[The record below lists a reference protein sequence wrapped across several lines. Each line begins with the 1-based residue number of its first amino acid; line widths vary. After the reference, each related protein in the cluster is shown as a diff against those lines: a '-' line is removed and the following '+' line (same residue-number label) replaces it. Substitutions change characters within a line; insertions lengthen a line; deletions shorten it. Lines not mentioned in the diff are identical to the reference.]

1 MENLII
7 RWHGHACFE
16 LIDHDGFTIA
26 IDPHDGYSLGIKPPS
41 FKADAVL
48 ITHEHFDHNA
58 YNIVA
63 KPAAEKYSMREGEF
77 LVGGRHKARGIKLY
91 HDKVKG
97 KRRGEVVVYKVEV
110 DGVRVLHLGDLGHV
124 FDEGTALELKPVDV
138 LFVPVGGTFTI
149 DPREAF
155 EVVKIVEPK
164 VTVPMHYW
172 VKGMNLPLQPVDIFV
187 DIVRDVYEVVS
198 MQTNELVVTPE
209 DLQPIVKTKVY
220 LLSMT

>member
-1 MENLII
+1 VENLII

-138 LFVPVGGTFTI
+138 LLVPVGGTFTI

>member
-1 MENLII
+1 MII

-138 LFVPVGGTFTI
+138 LLVPVGGTFTI

>member
-1 MENLII
+1 LII

-138 LFVPVGGTFTI
+138 LLVPVGGTFTI

>member
-1 MENLII
+1 
-7 RWHGHACFE
+7 
-16 LIDHDGFTIA
+16 
-26 IDPHDGYSLGIKPPS
+26 
-41 FKADAVL
+41 V
-48 ITHEHFDHNA
+48 
-58 YNIVA
+58 
-63 KPAAEKYSMREGEF
+63 
-77 LVGGRHKARGIKLY
+77 
-91 HDKVKG
+91 
-97 KRRGEVVVYKVEV
+97 
-110 DGVRVLHLGDLGHV
+110 HV